1 ITVEALGAGRFR
13 YRDRHHQIMLDTSRD
28 AEDLLHSWLDGT
40 SDQPP
45 PPSPQHNHHGQAHRR
60 RQQLRL

>member
-1 ITVEALGAGRFR
+1 
-13 YRDRHHQIMLDTSRD
+13 MLDTSRD